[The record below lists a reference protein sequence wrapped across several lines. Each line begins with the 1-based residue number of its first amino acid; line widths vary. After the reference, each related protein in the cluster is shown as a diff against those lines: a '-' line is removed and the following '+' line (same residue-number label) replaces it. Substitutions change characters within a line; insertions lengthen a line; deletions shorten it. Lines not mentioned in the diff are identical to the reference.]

1 VSGPRRDPAEQLTKT
16 PGTAAAGER
25 RYTEEELA
33 LILNRAAERQD
44 GMQASAARYS
54 LAEIQEIAAGA
65 GISRDHV
72 ASVATSLRNAPTPVA
87 ERVLGGPSRF
97 RFDESIEGELSDDA
111 VAELLEVVRRELGV
125 QGEATAT
132 LGSVGWEAKD
142 GAGSTQVAIVRRG
155 GRTSIGIGALRGDAE
170 MATWMVG
177 GMSAVF
183 SSGFGVIALAQE
195 LALATPFAMVSGLA
209 LGMGGSWLVAHGLWR
224 RYSRRTGDQ
233 IGTLGSL
240 LLDTAH
246 RAVEN
251 GRTRDGSPAA
261 HEVPPR

>member
-1 VSGPRRDPAEQLTKT
+1 MSGPHPAPAERSAST
-16 PGTAAAGER
+16 PGTSPVPER

-44 GMQASAARYS
+44 GVQASAARYS
-54 LAEIQEIAAGA
+54 LADIQEIAAGA

-72 ASVATSLRNAPTPVA
+72 ESVAMSLRSQTTPVA

-111 VAELLEVVRRELGV
+111 VAELLEIVRRELGV

-142 GAGSTQVAIVRRG
+142 GAGSTQVAVVRRG
-155 GRTSIGIGALRGDAE
+155 GRTSIGIGALRNDAE
-170 MATWMVG
+170 AATWAVG
-177 GMSAVF
+177 GMSAIF
-183 SSGFGVIALAQE
+183 GSGFGFFALAQE
-195 LALATPFAMVSGLA
+195 ALLAAPVALAGGITLGAGGAWLA
-209 LGMGGSWLVAHGLWR
+209 ARALWR

-233 IGTLGSL
+233 VDELGAL
-240 LLDTAH
+240 LVDTAR
-246 RAVEN
+246 RAVQD
-251 GRTRDGSPAA
+251 GRTRDDPTA
-261 HEVPPR
+261 P